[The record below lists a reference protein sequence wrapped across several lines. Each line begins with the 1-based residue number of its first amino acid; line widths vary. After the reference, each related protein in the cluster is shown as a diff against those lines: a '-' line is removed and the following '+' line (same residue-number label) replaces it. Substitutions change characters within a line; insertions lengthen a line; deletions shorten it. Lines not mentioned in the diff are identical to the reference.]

1 MVDLKK
7 VYEEEHVHNDHV
19 QKVLPFSD
27 WKSKYNAFQKLEKC
41 LESKAKKGQF
51 DMFFEKFDRRGQEL
65 ARELGY

>member
-7 VYEEEHVHNDHV
+7 VYEEEHVYNDHV

-27 WKSKYNAFQKLEKC
+27 WKSKYNAFQKLEKY

-51 DMFFEKFDRRGQEL
+51 FEKLDQRSQEL